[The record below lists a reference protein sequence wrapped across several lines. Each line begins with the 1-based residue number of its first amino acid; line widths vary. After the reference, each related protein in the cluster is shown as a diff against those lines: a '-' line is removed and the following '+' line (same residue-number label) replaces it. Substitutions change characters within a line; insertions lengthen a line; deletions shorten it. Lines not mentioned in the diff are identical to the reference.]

1 MNRLPASTKV
11 WLFLL
16 LITLVILVIGY
27 KLGDRLGLFL
37 GFLSAVGFHTLVYFY
52 GDSQLLKFFKARHIR
67 GNDAWGIQD
76 ILRKYALLLQIPKP
90 ALYVIES
97 NDAIA
102 FSLGHNWQRGAIC
115 VSTGLLKRLNE
126 KEVES
131 VLAHQICHIHRLDT
145 FGFGVAHVVAF
156 AIVGL
161 GKILDYFWI
170 LKLLKPIKRLRLAR
184 PFSNLFSPL
193 AWFILKLAVT
203 DKVYFQNDDM
213 AAALL
218 HDRKVLAEALWK
230 LEGFNQAHPL
240 TIPPCSN
247 HFFIV
252 NPTGLTEKNW
262 FLLAHPKID
271 TRIRR
276 LIGYFP
282 I

>member
-1 MNRLPASTKV
+1 MTMV
-11 WLFLL
+11 M
-16 LITLVILVIGY
+16 LIIGY
-27 KLGDRLGLFL
+27 KLADRLGLFL
-37 GFLSAVGFHTLVYFY
+37 GLISAIAFHTLIYFY
-52 GDSQLLKFFKARHIR
+52 GDSQLLKYFKARHVR
-67 GNDAWGIQD
+67 GNDPWGLQK
-76 ILRKYALLLQIPKP
+76 ILRTHALHLQIPKP
-90 ALYVIES
+90 ALYIIDS
-97 NDAIA
+97 NTAIA

-115 VSTGLLKRLNE
+115 VSTGLLKNLRE
-126 KEVES
+126 KEVEA
-131 VLAHQICHIHRLDT
+131 VLAHQICHIHRLNT

-170 LKLLKPIKRLRLAR
+170 FKLFKQAKWARLHR

-193 AWFILKLAVT
+193 AWFILKIAVS

-218 HDRKVLAEALWK
+218 HDRKALAEALWK
-230 LEGFNQAHPL
+230 LEGLSQTHPL
-240 TIPPCSN
+240 TIPPCSS